1 MEPRV
6 SQRCQHRGVG
16 VLFIIS
22 IVLLLF
28 YLFTYLF
35 ILKFYFKQF
44 FKISQFRIS
53 NLLSNSENSN
63 IHINLFNHYYFVYL
77 F

>member
-44 FKISQFRIS
+44 FKISQFRI
-53 NLLSNSENSN
+53 
-63 IHINLFNHYYFVYL
+63 
-77 F
+77 